1 MQEQELIQKLASA
14 LSDKKAQDIV
24 ALDVRGLTVICDY
37 MVIASGRNA
46 NQVKAM
52 ADEVDDFMAKE
63 GLTLRRSEGLNEGR
77 WIVLDYATVLVH
89 IFHQDERAYYNLE
102 RLWDDGKNRITLNL
116 ESDPA

>member
-1 MQEQELIQKLASA
+1 MGKLNTAQALREYIDLSASIIEPCIE
-14 LSDKKAQDIV
+14 DIYISK
-24 ALDVRGLTVICDY
+24 RILTDEGH
-37 MVIASGRNA
+37 SP
-46 NQVKAM
+46 
-52 ADEVDDFMAKE
+52 DEVDDFMAKE